1 MRTLFRKAKDGGYGV
16 NIFRSAED
24 DCFVATFPEFPNLS
38 AFGDTWE
45 AAVADARIVLDMALE
60 YLAERGV
67 EPPRPVSRP
76 ASGRASVLERGA
88 AAPG

>member
-1 MRTLFRKAKDGGYGV
+1 MEKNGYGV
-16 NIFRSAED
+16 NIFWSAED

-60 YLAERGV
+60 YLAERGID
-67 EPPRPVSRP
+67 PPAARD
-76 ASGRASVLERGA
+76 A
-88 AAPG
+88 AANQAPRRAHRRAGGGEPVRA